1 LGVDQEQRGW
11 REVRYRSGLLRGPGG
26 QILEAAMRILF
37 TLAIVLGIEALGTAV
52 EAQNYPWCAHLA
64 TDAGD
69 VNCGFVSLPQCLA
82 DVSGIGGI
90 CMRNTQFAPYAPAIG
105 PGPVPGQ

>member
-1 LGVDQEQRGW
+1 
-11 REVRYRSGLLRGPGG
+11 
-26 QILEAAMRILF
+26 MRILLF
-37 TLAIVLGIEALGTAV
+37 TLAIVLGIGAFSTAV
-52 EAQNYPWCAHLA
+52 KAQNYPWCAHYA

-69 VNCGFVSLPQCLA
+69 VNCGFVSLPQCQA

-105 PGPVPGQ
+105 PGPTPGP

>member
-1 LGVDQEQRGW
+1 
-11 REVRYRSGLLRGPGG
+11 
-26 QILEAAMRILF
+26 MRILLF

-52 EAQNYPWCAHLA
+52 KAQNFPWCAHYA

-82 DVSGIGGI
+82 TLTGIGGI
-90 CMRNTQFAPYAPAIG
+90 CMRNTQFAPYAPPYG
-105 PGPVPGQ
+105 PGPVPGP